1 MWIGGREG
9 DGMRRRVFN
18 LAAAVSLL
26 VCLGTVAVWVRS
38 YSVAYAFGGTTPGSI
53 YSGTASR
60 GRMAVALASLK
71 GGEFNFYH
79 SSARPPWDIGAY
91 GSLGR
96 LGFFLDNRTGA
107 AGNARIA
114 IVFPIAVQAAVAA
127 VVPEI
132 WLVIRGRKRSAGDCC
147 RGWFFDPTG
156 QCSGGG
162 SGWGGRSEG
171 RGGGG
176 GGKK

>member
-1 MWIGGREG
+1 VGAE
-9 DGMRRRVFN
+9 
-18 LAAAVSLL
+18 LL
-26 VCLGTVAVWVRS
+26 GE
-38 YSVAYAFGGTTPGSI
+38 YAFGGTTPGSI

-132 WLVIRGRKRSAGDCC
+132 WLVIRGRKRSAGDRC
-147 RGWFFDPTG
+147 RECSYDLTG
-156 QCSGGG
+156 NVSGVCPECG
-162 SGWGGRSEG
+162 SRIDGRRVGVGQKIPES
-171 RGGGG
+171 RR
-176 GGKK
+176 